1 MDWEA
6 IGAIGEAV
14 GAVALV
20 VTLIYLATQIR
31 QNTVAQETTSVW
43 LMTQIFNQSHVS
55 ILENDEVA
63 HLAAQAKQGEFQS
76 ELEQTRAYSLLMLI
90 LNGYSA
96 AWRAHKHGHLPDAE
110 YAVLQRDCEILNVPG
125 FKPLLDEAL
134 AARDPEFVRDF
145 FREQA
150 WALDKRCSMD
160 GVGDSE

>member
-14 GAVALV
+14 GAAVVV

-31 QNTVAQETTSVW
+31 QNTVSQETTSVW

-55 ILENDEVA
+55 ILENEEVA
-63 HLAAQAKQGEFQS
+63 QLAAQAKQGEFQS

-96 AWRAHKHGHLPDAE
+96 AWRAHKHGHFPDAE
-110 YAVLQRDCEILNVPG
+110 YETLQRDCEILNVPG
-125 FKPLLDEAL
+125 FKPLLDDAL
-134 AARDPEFVRDF
+134 AARDPEFVREF
-145 FREQA
+145 FRERD
-150 WALDKRCSMD
+150 WALDKRR
-160 GVGDSE
+160 